1 MSKKYR
7 SKKSREQAF
16 VRLFY
21 GMLALAA
28 ILVVVLIVATTM
40 LSADNGGYS
49 VTADGHV
56 HDAAGNHIGDYEEM
70 LANGQLVLTEDGH
83 LHDAAGNH
91 VSEIA
96 VEAADDHDHE
106 AEATGEEAAAEGEE
120 AAAPAEG
127 TAE

>member
-28 ILVVVLIVATTM
+28 VLVVVLIVATTM
-40 LSADNGGYS
+40 LSVDNGGYS

-56 HDAAGNHIGDYEEM
+56 HDAAGNHVGDYEEM

-96 VEAADDHDHE
+96 AEADDHDHE
-106 AEATGEEAAAEGEE
+106 AETTEATAEGEE